1 MVIRSVFISS
11 TGKDLKDYREAAEE
25 ICKRRHLFPVA
36 MEYFEAMGV
45 GATEGSKRKL
55 DEADVYV
62 GIYAHRYGFIEPG
75 HDKSVT
81 EIEFDYAG
89 ERNIERLCFLVDPT
103 WPWPP
108 EAWDYKSQESL
119 QGFKFRLSSRLIRGQ
134 FTTVDDLRVKL
145 MQALDEW
152 KERHAGGDDT
162 DHGEPPPPAAP
173 ASLAPPTPPLFIGRE
188 NDLAGL
194 KARLGIGPNAALRP
208 LTVIRG
214 WPGVGKTTLVNALA
228 HDPDVAAAFPDG
240 VLWAAVG
247 QTPNPIGE
255 LLAWARALGSGD
267 VGVKRS
273 LEDLMNQVRALLRER
288 RALLIVDDVWDIGAG
303 APFKLGGP
311 RCVTLFTTRLADVAR
326 QLATTPDD
334 VYKLGQLAENQALEL
349 LARLA
354 PTVAKRHPAE
364 CRQLVNDLEGLP
376 LAIRV
381 SARLLE
387 TEAGLGWGVSDL
399 LAELAAGPKLLA
411 ETAPDDRL
419 DPRTGTIP
427 TVSVVLKQSTDR
439 LDNTTRDR
447 YAYLGAFAPKP
458 ATFDLEAMQA
468 VWLAES
474 MEDTKTTV
482 RTLADRGLLEP
493 IIGAGRFQ
501 MHAVL
506 VLHAKSLLSA

>member
-1 MVIRSVFISS
+1 MVIRSVIISS
-11 TGKDLKDYREAAEE
+11 TGLDLRDYREAAEE
-25 ICKRRHLFPVA
+25 ICKRLHLFPVA
-36 MEYFEAMGV
+36 MEYFEAMGL
-45 GATEGSKRKL
+45 GATEGSKRKI

-62 GIYAHRYGFIEPG
+62 GIYAHRYGYIEQG

-89 ERNIERLCFLVDPT
+89 QRNIERLCFLVDPK

-108 EAWDYKSQESL
+108 EAWDYKNQERL
-119 QGFKFRLSSRLIRGQ
+119 QSFKSRVDASLIRGQ
-134 FTTVDDLRVKL
+134 FTTVNDLRVKL
-145 MQALDEW
+145 MHALFEW
-152 KERHAGGDDT
+152 KGRHPGSDDA
-162 DHGEPPPPAAP
+162 DHDEQPPAAP

-188 NDLAGL
+188 NDLASL
-194 KARLGIGPNAALRP
+194 KARLGIGLGAARRP

-228 HDPDVAAAFPDG
+228 HDPEVAAAFPDG
-240 VLWAAVG
+240 VLWAAIG

-255 LLAWARALGSGD
+255 LLAWARALGAGD
-267 VGVKRS
+267 VGGQRS
-273 LEDLMNQVRALLRER
+273 LDDVMNQVRALLRER
-288 RALLIVDDVWDIGAG
+288 RALLIVDDVWDVGAG
-303 APFKLGGP
+303 APFKLAGP
-311 RCVTLFTTRLADVAR
+311 HCATLFTTRLADVAG

-334 VYKLGQLAENQALEL
+334 VYKLGQLAENEALEL

-354 PTVAKRHPAE
+354 PTVAERHPAE

-387 TEAGLGWGVSDL
+387 AEAGLGWGVSNL

-419 DPRTGTIP
+419 DPQTGTIP

-439 LDNTTRDR
+439 LDETTRDR

-458 ATFDLEAMQA
+458 ATFDLEAMKA

-474 MEDTKTTV
+474 IEDAKATV

-501 MHAVL
+501 IHAVL